1 MLPAHPHPPDGSGQR
16 STSGP
21 AALLWSSGPSEL
33 FGAKKK
39 DFGPKILRWGVL
51 TS

>member
-1 MLPAHPHPPDGSGQR
+1 MLPAHPHSPDGSGRR

-21 AALLWSSGPSEL
+21 AALPWSSGPSEL

-39 DFGPKILRWGVL
+39 ISAPKSFGGGC
-51 TS
+51 